1 MSDSKLTQMDRI
13 MRYADLIQKQTGKAV
28 RPFRADGYVNLM
40 NRYGTSKDPAEHYHF
55 EREPDIPD
63 DVLTMVY
70 EGNGLFAKIIDT
82 PAEEA
87 IKHGFTL
94 KDVSDQNVEDFYVEA
109 LDELD
114 WEEIAMTAIR
124 WARLFGG
131 SIAVM
136 LINDGG
142 RLEDPLNWRNIK
154 SIDDIRVYERAIVQP
169 DYQSMYSYDPSDPF
183 RTRGSR
189 LGMPEFYQV
198 TSRYG
203 NFTVHDSRCLVFQN
217 GILPEN
223 ATNSLYQLWGIP
235 EYVRIRRALKDAELA
250 HESAPKLLDRSVQAI
265 YKMQGLSSLLATEQ
279 GENQVLRRLQVI
291 DMARGMLNSLVID
304 ADGEDYDFKTFQFN
318 GITDVVSASC
328 NMLSAITSIPQ
339 TILFGQGVGGMSST
353 DDTSMENYYNYVERI
368 QKRMLR
374 SNLRYLLSIIFQ
386 AGLYTG
392 EVDEV
397 PKINV
402 EFNPL
407 WSLTDSEQADLDQK
421 KAAAQLT
428 KAQTVQ
434 AYVSMEA
441 IDPSEVRKK
450 LADSDEFDVETML
463 DEYEDDEDLF
473 SNMQAMEGEAGS
485 QTPAEG
491 QSTEQA
497 SAAPAEEGAAD
508 YAEEVD
514 VKEHDTDPGKN
525 GSASPAAAPAATK
538 LPQDM
543 SEEEKAEAAKASQN
557 PAKRPGNSVQGDGD
571 TSSPPDDIKAGVGV
585 IVVKDGKILTGT
597 RKTDFGYGLICGP
610 GGHIKVGETPT
621 QAAFRET
628 EEEFGIS
635 PKELTPLG
643 RGPAEPD
650 TEIRPYIFLCTDY
663 EGEPNCV
670 DREMAEPEFRTLE
683 ELELLKPSLF
693 QPFVDGVDLFKTI
706 INSPDPDD
714 PDPTD
719 PHDDGGEGSGNFN
732 HKGRPGEVGGSAESH
747 QLGGMKNG
755 ELASKMKDVFGKAKV
770 GTHFSIQME
779 GPVGKEA
786 YEAFKTSDGYYL
798 RSKKGSNKIIAS
810 DDKLVEGCGVY
821 VVEATKN
828 RTMYKKAD
836 IQIGEPETDEAKKF
850 AEDYASFQKAKER
863 LQAGET
869 QISEVS
875 DDVAKQYADTLNK
888 ASKGKIAKIAAED
901 PQFKAVVDNIS
912 AYTQGEY
919 IFQRKTV
926 EGVVENGYD
935 PSKDAILGDRLT
947 DSAFSCKDMYQGQ
960 NLSVSSASVAEGM
973 TNLSKAVKCSEP
985 YEGEL
990 YRVAQ
995 DRSILFE
1002 QDSGRQGVYV
1012 PPTVGETIKIT
1023 APTSFS
1029 KDRAAVDKIAKDKMG
1044 DIIYYT
1050 VEPGAHAVDVS
1061 KLSPYKQAELLSCG
1075 DYEVVKVESEPRTA
1089 LWDREDKF
1097 TSETLEA
1104 LQKHRGAT
1112 ISEGYVTYPVLTT
1125 RIILRQKETGNTDSA
1140 DDDTRCYR
1148 PDDFCDRMILDG
1160 GPGSGN
1166 HGHKGVP
1173 GQVGGSA
1180 PNGFDSSKI
1189 AAYERGAKLSKS
1201 QKDRA
1206 LGIAGASALGA
1217 NSSSTVRFIEDH
1229 GEIRTVV
1236 KTDKGEVDIR
1246 IKPESKSAYLEMV
1259 YANKKNG
1266 GNGAEIISDI
1276 VANSRSQGLEKID
1289 AYGAGENGSSYN
1301 GYYSLPRLGFDAPIP
1316 DDLKSGLEEA
1326 GISAENISDLMGSD
1340 AGRAWWKNNG
1350 HGTDMTFDLSD
1361 GSISLDMLS
1370 SYLNRDSIDEATDN
1384 TPNGDGGPGSG
1395 NFGHEGRPGEIGG
1408 SAPDGSADSKKSTE
1422 KTAKLK
1428 EGFKHLKPN
1437 QKYAYISRSGIVPKG
1452 ELESLKEGIRTGDQA
1467 SIDKLAEYEQM
1478 YFDSAEYG
1486 RTVKTLNVEMRDEVA
1501 AMSDADAAAWAQKSM
1516 DRQLESHEG
1525 WANQYSAAQKIA
1537 IDMGV
1542 CETPQVVSREDFD
1555 KYVKDSGAVV
1565 CYRGVKDIDSM
1576 TGENMQ
1582 FQMAYNTQEP
1592 YFGDGIFGD
1601 GLYFSTRKDTA
1612 ESYAGRAEISTCA
1625 VRPDAKILEYGSP
1638 EHDKAKKRVQTTDDS
1653 VAALC
1658 SGYDVIHKKQGS
1670 DEDYYVI
1677 LNRAALVMVDPVD
1690 DLADVAIKTSE
1701 RNAARGDEKTMDFE
1715 EKTLDFS
1722 TPANT
1727 IKSKGTSEDG
1737 GPGSGNHGHK
1747 GVPGQVG
1754 GSLPATTAE
1763 ALKEAIATGSIS
1775 TKLSRSKQSKHK
1787 KGTAKYNNAIA
1798 KGNYVSYMTVDDDEI
1813 ESIVKTKAG
1822 TGKPY
1827 GGGQHFKETVD
1838 AGKPVG
1844 VYLNERG
1851 EEKETTRVTIHY
1863 GSKDCHVV
1871 PASPKKG

>member
-114 WEEIAMTAIR
+114 WEEVAMTAIR

-265 YKMQGLSSLLATEQ
+265 YKMHGLSSLLATEQ

-304 ADGEDYDFKTFQFN
+304 AEGEDYDFKTFQFS

-407 WSLTDSEQADLDQK
+407 WSLTDTEQADLDQK
-421 KAAAQLT
+421 KAATQLT

-434 AYVSMEA
+434 AYVQMEA

-473 SNMQAMEGEAGS
+473 ANMQDMEGEAGS
-485 QTPAEG
+485 QNPAEG
-491 QSTEQA
+491 QPTEQGG
-497 SAAPAEEGAAD
+497 AAPAEEGAAD

-543 SEEEKAEAAKASQN
+543 SAEEKEEAEKASQN
-557 PAKRPGNSVQGDGD
+557 PATRPGNSVQGDGD
-571 TSSPPDDIKAGVGV
+571 TPSPPDDLKAGVGV

-670 DREMAEPEFRTLE
+670 DREMANPTFRAME
-683 ELELLKPSLF
+683 ELEQLRPSLF
-693 QPFVDGVDLFKTI
+693 QPFA
-706 INSPDPDD
+706 DD
-714 PDPTD
+714 VT
-719 PHDDGGEGSGNFN
+719 
-732 HKGRPGEVGGSAESH
+732 
-747 QLGGMKNG
+747 LMKAIANG
-755 ELASKMKDVFGKAKV
+755 EA
-770 GTHFSIQME
+770 E
-779 GPVGKEA
+779 P
-786 YEAFKTSDGYYL
+786 DGF
-798 RSKKGSNKIIAS
+798 A
-810 DDKLVEGCGVY
+810 
-821 VVEATKN
+821 
-828 RTMYKKAD
+828 
-836 IQIGEPETDEAKKF
+836 PFDE
-850 AEDYASFQKAKER
+850 
-863 LQAGET
+863 
-869 QISEVS
+869 
-875 DDVAKQYADTLNK
+875 
-888 ASKGKIAKIAAED
+888 
-901 PQFKAVVDNIS
+901 
-912 AYTQGEY
+912 
-919 IFQRKTV
+919 
-926 EGVVENGYD
+926 
-935 PSKDAILGDRLT
+935 
-947 DSAFSCKDMYQGQ
+947 
-960 NLSVSSASVAEGM
+960 
-973 TNLSKAVKCSEP
+973 
-985 YEGEL
+985 
-990 YRVAQ
+990 
-995 DRSILFE
+995 
-1002 QDSGRQGVYV
+1002 
-1012 PPTVGETIKIT
+1012 
-1023 APTSFS
+1023 
-1029 KDRAAVDKIAKDKMG
+1029 
-1044 DIIYYT
+1044 
-1050 VEPGAHAVDVS
+1050 
-1061 KLSPYKQAELLSCG
+1061 
-1075 DYEVVKVESEPRTA
+1075 
-1089 LWDREDKF
+1089 
-1097 TSETLEA
+1097 
-1104 LQKHRGAT
+1104 
-1112 ISEGYVTYPVLTT
+1112 
-1125 RIILRQKETGNTDSA
+1125 
-1140 DDDTRCYR
+1140 
-1148 PDDFCDRMILDG
+1148 DG

-1166 HGHKGVP
+1166 HGHKGVE

-1180 PNGFDSSKI
+1180 PSGDNPLT
-1189 AAYERGAKLSKS
+1189 ARGPI
-1201 QKDRA
+1201 KDRLKK
-1206 LGIAGASALGA
+1206 LGHSQESIDRVRTLFDKHSG
-1217 NSSSTVRFIEDH
+1217 NSSSDQAEADA
-1229 GEIRTVV
+1229 EIAKHISDDDDIGKMLKDKAQMESQVWRDQIADANV
-1236 KTDKGEVDIR
+1236 KAKQHYEEELDDIR
-1246 IKPESKSAYLEMV
+1246 QMIQP
-1259 YANKKNG
+1259 G
-1266 GNGAEIISDI
+1266 GALSNYTE
-1276 VANSRSQGLEKID
+1276 
-1289 AYGAGENGSSYN
+1289 
-1301 GYYSLPRLGFDAPIP
+1301 
-1316 DDLKSGLEEA
+1316 DDLKDLGMWPKEPEATEPKFYRKGGMDKDVLAFTTDPNGANMSHLTNGESGSIGSDQQFTLDQMKEMGYLPIA
-1326 GISAENISDLMGSD
+1326 GIQSMDVGQVGESEVLFARFPHADSD
-1340 AGRAWWKNNG
+1340 AA
-1350 HGTDMTFDLSD
+1350 
-1361 GSISLDMLS
+1361 
-1370 SYLNRDSIDEATDN
+1370 EA
-1384 TPNGDGGPGSG
+1384 DGGPGSG

-1437 QKYAYISRSGIVPKG
+1437 QKYAS
-1452 ELESLKEGIRTGDQA
+1452 
-1467 SIDKLAEYEQM
+1467 
-1478 YFDSAEYG
+1478 
-1486 RTVKTLNVEMRDEVA
+1486 
-1501 AMSDADAAAWAQKSM
+1501 
-1516 DRQLESHEG
+1516 
-1525 WANQYSAAQKIA
+1525 SAA
-1537 IDMGV
+1537 
-1542 CETPQVVSREDFD
+1542 
-1555 KYVKDSGAVV
+1555 
-1565 CYRGVKDIDSM
+1565 
-1576 TGENMQ
+1576 
-1582 FQMAYNTQEP
+1582 
-1592 YFGDGIFGD
+1592 
-1601 GLYFSTRKDTA
+1601 
-1612 ESYAGRAEISTCA
+1612 
-1625 VRPDAKILEYGSP
+1625 
-1638 EHDKAKKRVQTTDDS
+1638 
-1653 VAALC
+1653 
-1658 SGYDVIHKKQGS
+1658 
-1670 DEDYYVI
+1670 
-1677 LNRAALVMVDPVD
+1677 
-1690 DLADVAIKTSE
+1690 LA
-1701 RNAARGDEKTMDFE
+1701 
-1715 EKTLDFS
+1715 
-1722 TPANT
+1722 
-1727 IKSKGTSEDG
+1727 
-1737 GPGSGNHGHK
+1737 
-1747 GVPGQVG
+1747 
-1754 GSLPATTAE
+1754 
-1763 ALKEAIATGSIS
+1763 
-1775 TKLSRSKQSKHK
+1775 LSR
-1787 KGTAKYNNAIA
+1787 KG
-1798 KGNYVSYMTVDDDEI
+1798 SW
-1813 ESIVKTKAG
+1813 
-1822 TGKPY
+1822 
-1827 GGGQHFKETVD
+1827 
-1838 AGKPVG
+1838 
-1844 VYLNERG
+1844 
-1851 EEKETTRVTIHY
+1851 
-1863 GSKDCHVV
+1863 
-1871 PASPKKG
+1871 SP

>member
-407 WSLTDSEQADLDQK
+407 WSLTDTEQADLDQK
-421 KAAAQLT
+421 KAATQLT

-473 SNMQAMEGEAGS
+473 ANMQAMEGEENN
-485 QTPAEG
+485 QNPAEG
-491 QSTEQA
+491 QPTEQGGV
-497 SAAPAEEGAAD
+497 APTKEGAAD

-557 PAKRPGNSVQGDGD
+557 PAKRPENSVQGDGD
-571 TSSPPDDIKAGVGV
+571 TSPSPDDLKAGVGV

-597 RKTDFGYGLICGP
+597 RKTEFGYGLICGP

-683 ELELLKPSLF
+683 ELEQLKPSMF
-693 QPFVDGVDLFKTI
+693 QPF
-706 INSPDPDD
+706 
-714 PDPTD
+714 
-719 PHDDGGEGSGNFN
+719 
-732 HKGRPGEVGGSAESH
+732 A
-747 QLGGMKNG
+747 
-755 ELASKMKDVFGKAKV
+755 
-770 GTHFSIQME
+770 
-779 GPVGKEA
+779 
-786 YEAFKTSDGYYL
+786 
-798 RSKKGSNKIIAS
+798 
-810 DDKLVEGCGVY
+810 
-821 VVEATKN
+821 
-828 RTMYKKAD
+828 
-836 IQIGEPETDEAKKF
+836 
-850 AEDYASFQKAKER
+850 
-863 LQAGET
+863 
-869 QISEVS
+869 
-875 DDVAKQYADTLNK
+875 DDVALMK
-888 ASKGKIAKIAAED
+888 AIASGEAE
-901 PQFKAVVDNIS
+901 P
-912 AYTQGEY
+912 
-919 IFQRKTV
+919 
-926 EGVVENGYD
+926 EG
-935 PSKDAILGDRLT
+935 
-947 DSAFSCKDMYQGQ
+947 F
-960 NLSVSSASVAEGM
+960 
-973 TNLSKAVKCSEP
+973 
-985 YEGEL
+985 
-990 YRVAQ
+990 
-995 DRSILFE
+995 
-1002 QDSGRQGVYV
+1002 
-1012 PPTVGETIKIT
+1012 
-1023 APTSFS
+1023 AP
-1029 KDRAAVDKIAKDKMG
+1029 
-1044 DIIYYT
+1044 
-1050 VEPGAHAVDVS
+1050 
-1061 KLSPYKQAELLSCG
+1061 
-1075 DYEVVKVESEPRTA
+1075 
-1089 LWDREDKF
+1089 
-1097 TSETLEA
+1097 
-1104 LQKHRGAT
+1104 
-1112 ISEGYVTYPVLTT
+1112 
-1125 RIILRQKETGNTDSA
+1125 
-1140 DDDTRCYR
+1140 
-1148 PDDFCDRMILDG
+1148 
-1160 GPGSGN
+1160 
-1166 HGHKGVP
+1166 
-1173 GQVGGSA
+1173 
-1180 PNGFDSSKI
+1180 FD
-1189 AAYERGAKLSKS
+1189 E
-1201 QKDRA
+1201 
-1206 LGIAGASALGA
+1206 
-1217 NSSSTVRFIEDH
+1217 
-1229 GEIRTVV
+1229 
-1236 KTDKGEVDIR
+1236 
-1246 IKPESKSAYLEMV
+1246 
-1259 YANKKNG
+1259 
-1266 GNGAEIISDI
+1266 
-1276 VANSRSQGLEKID
+1276 
-1289 AYGAGENGSSYN
+1289 
-1301 GYYSLPRLGFDAPIP
+1301 
-1316 DDLKSGLEEA
+1316 
-1326 GISAENISDLMGSD
+1326 
-1340 AGRAWWKNNG
+1340 
-1350 HGTDMTFDLSD
+1350 
-1361 GSISLDMLS
+1361 
-1370 SYLNRDSIDEATDN
+1370 
-1384 TPNGDGGPGSG
+1384 DGGPGSG
-1395 NFGHEGRPGEIGG
+1395 NFGHEGRAGEVGG

-1437 QKYAYISRSGIVPKG
+1437 QKYAYISRSGVVPKG

-1467 SIDKLAEYEQM
+1467 SMDKLAEYEQM

-1486 RTVKTLNVEMRDEVA
+1486 RTVKTLDVEMRDEVA

-1525 WANQYSAAQKIA
+1525 WANQYSAAQKVA
-1537 IDMGV
+1537 IDMAV

-1658 SGYDVIHKKQGS
+1658 SGYDVIHKKQGN

-1690 DLADVAIKTSE
+1690 DLADVALKASE
-1701 RNAARGDEKTMDFE
+1701 RNAARGDEKTVDSE

-1727 IKSKGTSEDG
+1727 IKSKGITNDG
-1737 GPGSGNHGHK
+1737 AP
-1747 GVPGQVG
+1747 
-1754 GSLPATTAE
+1754 
-1763 ALKEAIATGSIS
+1763 
-1775 TKLSRSKQSKHK
+1775 
-1787 KGTAKYNNAIA
+1787 
-1798 KGNYVSYMTVDDDEI
+1798 KGNDNAAGPHKRSYLSSSDKARYRNRIVGQKTSDGVQVKGFSDHAFDRIAQRNLSPKRIEDMLRSQDVSPDKTYQNRRCYD
-1813 ESIVKTKAG
+1813 VKGSRLVLDHTTG
-1822 TGKPY
+1822 TI
-1827 GGGQHFKETVD
+1827 
-1838 AGKPVG
+1838 
-1844 VYLNERG
+1844 
-1851 EEKETTRVTIHY
+1851 VTIEWR
-1863 GSKDCHVV
+1863 KQNR
-1871 PASPKKG
+1871 

>member
-94 KDVSDQNVEDFYVEA
+94 KDVSDQNVEEFYVEA

-407 WSLTDSEQADLDQK
+407 WSLTDTEQADLDQK
-421 KAAAQLT
+421 KAATQLT

-473 SNMQAMEGEAGS
+473 ANMQAMEGEAGS

-491 QSTEQA
+491 QPTEQGGA
-497 SAAPAEEGAAD
+497 TPTEAGAAD

-571 TSSPPDDIKAGVGV
+571 TSPSPDDLKAGVGV

-635 PKELTPLG
+635 PKELLPLG

-650 TEIRPYIFLCTDY
+650 TEIQPYIFLCTDY

-670 DREMAEPEFRTLE
+670 DREMADPTFRAME
-683 ELELLKPSLF
+683 ELEQLRPSMF
-693 QPFVDGVDLFKTI
+693 QPF
-706 INSPDPDD
+706 
-714 PDPTD
+714 
-719 PHDDGGEGSGNFN
+719 
-732 HKGRPGEVGGSAESH
+732 A
-747 QLGGMKNG
+747 
-755 ELASKMKDVFGKAKV
+755 
-770 GTHFSIQME
+770 
-779 GPVGKEA
+779 
-786 YEAFKTSDGYYL
+786 
-798 RSKKGSNKIIAS
+798 
-810 DDKLVEGCGVY
+810 
-821 VVEATKN
+821 
-828 RTMYKKAD
+828 
-836 IQIGEPETDEAKKF
+836 
-850 AEDYASFQKAKER
+850 
-863 LQAGET
+863 
-869 QISEVS
+869 
-875 DDVAKQYADTLNK
+875 DDVALMK
-888 ASKGKIAKIAAED
+888 AIASGEAE
-901 PQFKAVVDNIS
+901 P
-912 AYTQGEY
+912 
-919 IFQRKTV
+919 
-926 EGVVENGYD
+926 EG
-935 PSKDAILGDRLT
+935 
-947 DSAFSCKDMYQGQ
+947 F
-960 NLSVSSASVAEGM
+960 
-973 TNLSKAVKCSEP
+973 
-985 YEGEL
+985 
-990 YRVAQ
+990 
-995 DRSILFE
+995 
-1002 QDSGRQGVYV
+1002 
-1012 PPTVGETIKIT
+1012 
-1023 APTSFS
+1023 AP
-1029 KDRAAVDKIAKDKMG
+1029 
-1044 DIIYYT
+1044 
-1050 VEPGAHAVDVS
+1050 
-1061 KLSPYKQAELLSCG
+1061 
-1075 DYEVVKVESEPRTA
+1075 
-1089 LWDREDKF
+1089 
-1097 TSETLEA
+1097 
-1104 LQKHRGAT
+1104 
-1112 ISEGYVTYPVLTT
+1112 
-1125 RIILRQKETGNTDSA
+1125 
-1140 DDDTRCYR
+1140 
-1148 PDDFCDRMILDG
+1148 
-1160 GPGSGN
+1160 
-1166 HGHKGVP
+1166 
-1173 GQVGGSA
+1173 
-1180 PNGFDSSKI
+1180 FD
-1189 AAYERGAKLSKS
+1189 E
-1201 QKDRA
+1201 
-1206 LGIAGASALGA
+1206 
-1217 NSSSTVRFIEDH
+1217 
-1229 GEIRTVV
+1229 
-1236 KTDKGEVDIR
+1236 
-1246 IKPESKSAYLEMV
+1246 
-1259 YANKKNG
+1259 
-1266 GNGAEIISDI
+1266 
-1276 VANSRSQGLEKID
+1276 
-1289 AYGAGENGSSYN
+1289 
-1301 GYYSLPRLGFDAPIP
+1301 
-1316 DDLKSGLEEA
+1316 
-1326 GISAENISDLMGSD
+1326 
-1340 AGRAWWKNNG
+1340 
-1350 HGTDMTFDLSD
+1350 
-1361 GSISLDMLS
+1361 
-1370 SYLNRDSIDEATDN
+1370 
-1384 TPNGDGGPGSG
+1384 DGGPGSG
-1395 NFGHEGRPGEIGG
+1395 NFGHEGRAGEVGG

-1467 SIDKLAEYEQM
+1467 SMDKLAEYEQM

-1486 RTVKTLNVEMRDEVA
+1486 RTVKTLDVEMRDEVA

-1701 RNAARGDEKTMDFE
+1701 RNAARGDEKTVDSE

-1727 IKSKGTSEDG
+1727 IKSKGITNDG
-1737 GPGSGNHGHK
+1737 AP
-1747 GVPGQVG
+1747 
-1754 GSLPATTAE
+1754 
-1763 ALKEAIATGSIS
+1763 
-1775 TKLSRSKQSKHK
+1775 
-1787 KGTAKYNNAIA
+1787 
-1798 KGNYVSYMTVDDDEI
+1798 KGNDNAAGPHKRSHLSSSDKARYRNRIVGQKTSDGVQVKGFSDHAFDRIAQRNLSPKRIEDMLRSQNVSPDKTYQNRRCYD
-1813 ESIVKTKAG
+1813 VKGSRLVLDHTTG
-1822 TGKPY
+1822 TI
-1827 GGGQHFKETVD
+1827 
-1838 AGKPVG
+1838 
-1844 VYLNERG
+1844 
-1851 EEKETTRVTIHY
+1851 VTIEWR
-1863 GSKDCHVV
+1863 KQNR
-1871 PASPKKG
+1871 

>member
-407 WSLTDSEQADLDQK
+407 WSLTDSEQADLDQR
-421 KAAAQLT
+421 KAATQLT

-543 SEEEKAEAAKASQN
+543 SEEEKAEAVKASQN
-557 PAKRPGNSVQGDGD
+557 PAQRPGNSVQGDGD
-571 TSSPPDDIKAGVGV
+571 TSSSPDDLKAGVGV

-650 TEIRPYIFLCTDY
+650 TEIQPYIFLCTDY

-670 DREMAEPEFRTLE
+670 DREMADPTFRAME
-683 ELELLKPSLF
+683 ELEQLRPSMF

-706 INSPDPDD
+706 INSPDPED
-714 PDPTD
+714 PDPTY

-960 NLSVSSASVAEGM
+960 NLSVSSASVAEWM

-1166 HGHKGVP
+1166 
-1173 GQVGGSA
+1173 
-1180 PNGFDSSKI
+1180 
-1189 AAYERGAKLSKS
+1189 
-1201 QKDRA
+1201 
-1206 LGIAGASALGA
+1206 
-1217 NSSSTVRFIEDH
+1217 
-1229 GEIRTVV
+1229 
-1236 KTDKGEVDIR
+1236 
-1246 IKPESKSAYLEMV
+1246 
-1259 YANKKNG
+1259 
-1266 GNGAEIISDI
+1266 
-1276 VANSRSQGLEKID
+1276 
-1289 AYGAGENGSSYN
+1289 
-1301 GYYSLPRLGFDAPIP
+1301 
-1316 DDLKSGLEEA
+1316 
-1326 GISAENISDLMGSD
+1326 
-1340 AGRAWWKNNG
+1340 
-1350 HGTDMTFDLSD
+1350 
-1361 GSISLDMLS
+1361 
-1370 SYLNRDSIDEATDN
+1370 
-1384 TPNGDGGPGSG
+1384 
-1395 NFGHEGRPGEIGG
+1395 FGHEGRPGEIGG

-1467 SIDKLAEYEQM
+1467 SMDKLAEYEQM

-1525 WANQYSAAQKIA
+1525 WANQYSAAQKVA
-1537 IDMGV
+1537 IDMAV

-1690 DLADVAIKTSE
+1690 DLADVALKTSE
-1701 RNAARGDEKTMDFE
+1701 RNAARGDEKTVDSE

-1722 TPANT
+1722 TSANT

-1754 GSLPATTAE
+1754 GSLPATTTE

-1775 TKLSRSKQSKHK
+1775 TKLSRFKQSKHK